1 MSAVA
6 SGPAVPRPVR
16 RRTFGPVRDVL
27 AIAWRNLTT
36 LRRVPR
42 LLIFS
47 TIQPLVFV
55 FLFRYVFAGV
65 AALSMP
71 GIPYVDFLMP
81 GVYVQVAVFGAMTTA
96 IGLAT
101 DVQTGL
107 LERFRSLPMSRSA
120 VLPGRTLADLARNVF
135 VVALMVGIGFA
146 MGFRTHLGLLPFLG
160 GVVLVLLFGFAMMW
174 VYAVLG
180 LVIGDPETSMAAGF
194 PILAPLVFA
203 SAAFIPVDTMP
214 GWLQACQEPV
224 RVRHRVRGARMRP
237 RRPDSHLRLAVARMV
252 GGHHARLRSTRRMAI
267 SAERV
272 TRFHR
277 DPPHGVIVRN
287 RATQCTVLRHAYP
300 GSSVPM
306 TAQRLFASSGKATD
320 GLAVH
325 ASGRMVEPHVDD
337 LFATLLPVGQR

>member
-6 SGPAVPRPVR
+6 AAPPRRVR
-16 RRTFGPVRDVL
+16 RPTFGPARDVL
-27 AIAWRNLTT
+27 AITWRNLTT

-65 AALSMP
+65 AALSIP

-81 GVYVQVAVFGAMTTA
+81 GVYVQVAVFGAMNTA

-120 VLPGRTLADLARNVF
+120 VLAGRTLADLARNVF

-146 MGFRTHLGLLPFLG
+146 MGFRTHLGALPFLG
-160 GVVLVLLFGFAMMW
+160 GTVLVLLFGFAMTW
-174 VYAVLG
+174 VYAVVG
-180 LVIGDPETSMAAGF
+180 LVIGDPETAMAAGF

-214 GWLQACQEPV
+214 GWLQVFARNQPV
-224 RVRHRVRGARMRP
+224 SVTAYAVRGCVLGGPTATYVWQSLAWSAGITLVFTALGVWRY
-237 RRPDSHLRLAVARMV
+237 RRV
-252 GGHHARLRSTRRMAI
+252 G
-267 SAERV
+267 
-272 TRFHR
+272 
-277 DPPHGVIVRN
+277 
-287 RATQCTVLRHAYP
+287 
-300 GSSVPM
+300 
-306 TAQRLFASSGKATD
+306 
-320 GLAVH
+320 
-325 ASGRMVEPHVDD
+325 
-337 LFATLLPVGQR
+337 